1 MNKNSGTN
9 NHNHHLKYFTVP
21 EILQQI
27 GAIRIPKF
35 LGGFREDL
43 ADSPLAAFCD
53 LSPEPSTD
61 FSSLAVLFANS
72 ASLPNRLRKTLLTLE
87 AAASPLNS
95 ERLEETLHRCLPCI
109 SLNRNCPLDCAL
121 ELWFAVPEEL
131 SQFNPPP
138 EPELTAV
145 PASPGKPPGH
155 SDTAIPPASADPTT
169 ITLAAP
175 LSLEVVEP
183 WPESLDGKL
192 LLDDLATLLKRF
204 IILPKWAAETFA
216 LWIIHTY
223 AFKLRDVTTYIGV
236 ESPEKQ
242 CGKTTLLTVLSELVN
257 RAVASSN
264 VSPPAF
270 FRVIEDLSPTLLIDE
285 ADTFLQGNEPLKG
298 ILNAGYKRK
307 TAHVLRVGS
316 AGPAANG
323 GQPLGNGNGSG
334 SGSSK
339 SENAVMSFSCWCPKV
354 ISQIGRLPDTLAD
367 RCIIIRMQRKAP
379 NEQCARLRD
388 LDATSIKR
396 QCARF
401 VLDHQANIANAQ
413 PELPSSLS
421 DRAAEIW
428 EPLLALAD
436 LAGGHWPDLA
446 RQAAV
451 HLSASA
457 QHSNPLASL
466 LLDILLLFI
475 EDGSDR
481 LLSRDLV
488 DSLNLRLY
496 RPWAETLRGRELT
509 EIQLAYQ
516 LRGYGVRPRTM
527 RKGNIRAKGYFKE
540 DLNEVFRRYI
550 PKAELQSLI
559 AESREAD
566 APEPANRKDD
576 QKEPATTAPT
586 NPDQLAA

>member
-1 MNKNSGTN
+1 MNKNNGTN

-27 GAIRIPKF
+27 GVIRIPKF
-35 LGGFREDL
+35 LSGFREDL
-43 ADSPLAAFCD
+43 AGSPLAVFSD
-53 LSPEPSTD
+53 LTPEPSTD
-61 FSSLAVLFANS
+61 FTSLASQFAN
-72 ASLPNRLRKTLLTLE
+72 LPIIPDRLRETLLTLE
-87 AAASPLNS
+87 AAASPRNS
-95 ERLEETLHRCLPCI
+95 ERLEEILHRCLPCVG
-109 SLNRNCPLDCAL
+109 LNRECPLDCAL

-131 SQFNPPP
+131 SQFKT
-138 EPELTAV
+138 EPDTTVVPSSSGKLAGTSHTAIQ
-145 PASPGKPPGH
+145 PASLH
-155 SDTAIPPASADPTT
+155 PTT
-169 ITLAAP
+169 ITPAAS

-183 WPESLDGKL
+183 WPEPVDGKI
-192 LLDDLATLLKRF
+192 LLDDLAALLKRF
-204 IILPKWAAETFA
+204 LILPKWAAETFA

-242 CGKTTLLTVLSELVN
+242 CGKTTLLTVLSELAY

-264 VSPPAF
+264 VSPHAF

-285 ADTFLQGNEPLKG
+285 ADTFLHGNEPLKG

-316 AGPAANG
+316 VGPAANG
-323 GQPLGNGNGSG
+323 GQYLGNGNGNG
-334 SGSSK
+334 NGK
-339 SENAVMSFSCWCPKV
+339 AEGVVVSFSCWCPKV

-379 NEQCARLRD
+379 NEHCARLRD
-388 LDATSIKR
+388 LDASSLKR

-401 VLDHQANIANAQ
+401 VLDHQADIANAQ
-413 PELPSSLS
+413 PGLPPSLS

-451 HLSASA
+451 NLSASA
-457 QHSNPLASL
+457 QQTNPLASL
-466 LLDILLLFI
+466 LLDIFLLFL
-475 EDGSDR
+475 EDGTDR

-488 DSLNLRLY
+488 ESLNRLRLY

-509 EIQLAYQ
+509 EIQLALQ
-516 LRGYGVRPRTM
+516 LRGYGIRSRTM
-527 RKGNIRAKGYFKE
+527 RKGDIRAKGYFKE

-566 APEPANRKDD
+566 PPEQANGKDE
-576 QKEPATTAPT
+576 QKGPAPT
-586 NPDQLAA
+586 TPSNSDQLAA